1 MKQVWNS
8 FRLAFSMY
16 SVVPARQVEKTK
28 DNMKYILCFVPWVK
42 DMKTASR
49 VILLAI
55 GFFILFL
62 LSVRYIFQHFKFL
75 MISQYSFCDLLPM

>member
-28 DNMKYILCFVPWVK
+28 DNMKYILCFVPWVG
-42 DMKTASR
+42 
-49 VILLAI
+49 AI
-55 GFFILFL
+55 IAFL
-62 LSVRYIFQHFKFL
+62 ITEWRIAVSYTHLSV
-75 MISQYSFCDLLPM
+75 

>member
-1 MKQVWNS
+1 M
-8 FRLAFSMY
+8 R
-16 SVVPARQVEKTK
+16 
-28 DNMKYILCFVPWVK
+28 IK

-55 GFFILFL
+55 CFFILFL